1 MSLYERELES
11 AHERLALAGRDSAK
25 FDFQMEF
32 LAPDEDMGGG
42 MWTQEYEVVVTSSAG
57 KSRSYIGGIGK
68 NWVDRFGT
76 DLAAGAFD

>member
-1 MSLYERELES
+1 
-11 AHERLALAGRDSAK
+11 
-25 FDFQMEF
+25 MEF